1 MRFIRYKFGGSNLI
15 LFLEMKIVPLVANIS
30 IPFFIIRVSDIR
42 ERIQYRG
49 EKKIERIKKKRKKE
63 GKRKKLI
70 FFSSKKKYSQ
80 IARESNAPQRVILP
94 LVNTRTV

>member
-49 EKKIERIKKKRKKE
+49 EKKIERIKKKEKKKE
-63 GKRKKLI
+63 KGKSLYFFRVKK
-70 FFSSKKKYSQ
+70 
-80 IARESNAPQRVILP
+80 
-94 LVNTRTV
+94 NTRRLRAKATHRNALFYPW